1 MLPKLLH
8 QSYLWLNMDHYIDSN
23 IIVVHHKAK
32 NLKRSLFIA
41 LLYLQQYPDTIGFKI
56 GKPFINR

>member
-1 MLPKLLH
+1 
-8 QSYLWLNMDHYIDSN
+8 MDHYIDSN